1 MFIERCTGANTFLGA
16 MATRTPRIKGLRTVK
31 KEILKLVETYIEKAE
46 DLQVVMENLV
56 PPLLEAILLDYQRNT
71 EQARDAEVLNV
82 MAGVINRMGVN
93 IETKAI
99 YYSSSRRV

>member
-1 MFIERCTGANTFLGA
+1 
-16 MATRTPRIKGLRTVK
+16 MATRTTRIKGLRTVK
-31 KEILKLVETYIEKAE
+31 KEILKLVETYIEEAE

-93 IETKAI
+93 EC
-99 YYSSSRRV
+99 SGV

>member
-1 MFIERCTGANTFLGA
+1 

-31 KEILKLVETYIEKAE
+31 KEILKLVQTYIEEAE

-82 MAGVINRMGVN
+82 MAGVINRMGVSLHSILPKLVSN
-93 IETKAI
+93 RI
-99 YYSSSRRV
+99 Y